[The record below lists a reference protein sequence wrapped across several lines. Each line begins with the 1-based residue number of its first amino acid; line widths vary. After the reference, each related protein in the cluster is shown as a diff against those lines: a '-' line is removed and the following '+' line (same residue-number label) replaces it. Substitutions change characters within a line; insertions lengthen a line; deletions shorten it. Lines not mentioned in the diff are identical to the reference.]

1 MEEFKIRTFGRVKGR
16 KLSQSQ
22 NNKLENLLPKF
33 EIKIENDKI
42 LNFPT
47 DDKKLIFEIGF
58 GYGEQIANQAILHQ
72 DCNLIGCETYVNGVL
87 SLLTKIEENQIENIK
102 IFNNDA
108 RLLLEKMPDN
118 SIDVLFVL
126 FPDPWPKKRQNKKRI
141 INPEFLDL
149 VKQKIKKDGILFFTS
164 DILNYVE
171 WTYDFAKEKF
181 EPLFEKIEDCKNEP
195 DWWVKTKYQQK
206 AIKEGR
212 ESYFLKFKNNK

>member
-22 NNKLENLLPKF
+22 NNKLKNLLPKF
-33 EIKIENDKI
+33 EIKVENDKI

-58 GYGEQIANQAILHQ
+58 GYGEQLVNQAILHK

-108 RLLLEKMPDN
+108 RLLLEKMPNN

-149 VKQKIKKDGILFFTS
+149 VKQKIKKDGILFFAS

-195 DWWVKTKYQQK
+195 DWWVKTRYQQK

>member
-42 LNFPT
+42 LNFPI

-58 GYGEQIANQAILHQ
+58 GYGEQIANQAILHK
-72 DCNLIGCETYVNGVL
+72 DYNLIGCETYVNGVL

-149 VKQKIKKDGILFFTS
+149 VKQKIKKDGILFFAS

-195 DWWVKTKYQQK
+195 DWWVKTRYQQK

>member
-22 NNKLENLLPKF
+22 NNKLENLLPQF
-33 EIKIENDKI
+33 EIKVENDKI

-58 GYGEQIANQAILHQ
+58 GYGEQIANQAILHK
-72 DCNLIGCETYVNGVL
+72 DYNLIGCETYVNGVL
-87 SLLTKIEENQIENIK
+87 SLLTKIEENKIENIK

-149 VKQKIKKDGILFFTS
+149 VKQKIKKDGILFFAS

-195 DWWVKTKYQQK
+195 DWWVKTRYQQK

>member
-42 LNFPT
+42 LNFST
-47 DDKKLIFEIGF
+47 DNKKLIFEIGF
-58 GYGEQIANQAILHQ
+58 GYGEQIANQAILHK

-87 SLLTKIEENQIENIK
+87 SLLTKIEENKIENIK

-149 VKQKIKKDGILFFTS
+149 VKQKIKKDGILFFAS

-195 DWWVKTKYQQK
+195 DWWVKTRYQQK